1 MPYHVSG
8 SCTDT
13 KTLFALG
20 IFGLFFPD
28 GVFTTFS
35 LGVRH
40 ISSGED
46 KMIVSAQ
53 VLVIAIDIRLSAF
66 AEDCHQQLRDGHE
79 APSALC
85 LPCSGKRYDAI
96 SFHVIAKAFAVVAP
110 SF

>member
-35 LGVRH
+35 LVVRH

-79 APSALC
+79 APSTLC
-85 LPCSGKRYDAI
+85 LPL
-96 SFHVIAKAFAVVAP
+96 FWKAL
-110 SF
+110 

>member
-1 MPYHVSG
+1 MSVIHAQ
-8 SCTDT
+8 
-13 KTLFALG
+13 TLRHYSHSVG
-20 IFGLFFPD
+20 IFSLFFPD

-40 ISSGED
+40 FSSGED
-46 KMIVSAQ
+46 KMIVSAR

-79 APSALC
+79 APSTLC
-85 LPCSGKRYDAI
+85 LPCSEKRYDAI
-96 SFHVIAKAFAVVAP
+96 SFHLIAKAFEFVAP

>member
-1 MPYHVSG
+1 MSVIHAQ
-8 SCTDT
+8 
-13 KTLFALG
+13 TLRHYSHSVG
-20 IFGLFFPD
+20 IFSLFFPD

-40 ISSGED
+40 FSSGED
-46 KMIVSAQ
+46 KMIVSAR

-66 AEDCHQQLRDGHE
+66 AEDCRQQLRDEHE

-96 SFHVIAKAFAVVAP
+96 TFHVIAKAFAVVAL